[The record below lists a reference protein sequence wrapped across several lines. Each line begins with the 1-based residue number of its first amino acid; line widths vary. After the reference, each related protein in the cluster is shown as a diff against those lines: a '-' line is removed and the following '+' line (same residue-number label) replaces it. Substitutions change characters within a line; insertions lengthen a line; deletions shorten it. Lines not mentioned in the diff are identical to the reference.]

1 MEQRLIQSS
10 EIHAICEKRMD
21 ECAYVCVCVRACVCM
36 HARAGLILINSKI
49 YIYIY
54 AFNRRFYPK

>member
-21 ECAYVCVCVRACVCM
+21 ECAYVCVCVCVCVRSCVRV
-36 HARAGLILINSKI
+36 HACACRLNFDYFENLHLHLCI
-49 YIYIY
+49 
-54 AFNRRFYPK
+54 